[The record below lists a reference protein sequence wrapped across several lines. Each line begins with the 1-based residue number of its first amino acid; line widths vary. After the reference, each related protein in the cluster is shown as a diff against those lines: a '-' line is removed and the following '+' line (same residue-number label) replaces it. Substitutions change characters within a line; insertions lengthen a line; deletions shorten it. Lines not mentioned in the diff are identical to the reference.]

1 MSTAILVTGADGYIG
16 RLVCDR
22 LLANTDAPLHCWV
35 RSNSAEEF
43 GQKQAQLQARFA
55 AHADRITLHTG
66 NLIDEAPFSTV
77 DPVTIGRIIH
87 TAAVTAFNVR
97 EDLANQVNREGTAKM
112 LAFARTCPNL
122 ERYCQVSTVYA
133 AGLAADEISE
143 KPLPK
148 TGPFANHYERSKCE
162 AEALL
167 LAQYSDLPWHIY
179 RVATV
184 ISHNDEGDVEQYN
197 VFHNTMRLL
206 FYGLI
211 SMLPGLESTPIYL
224 VTGEFVAD
232 SIAALAMQ
240 NSSDKQIFHICHR
253 REESVRLLRLIAL
266 CMEVFREDEG
276 FRKRRILEPLFTD
289 FESFEL
295 LADGLS
301 GLSGQVVSQAVESI
315 RPFAPQ
321 MFIDKAFDNDRLLT
335 ALPQAKAPDAE
346 ALVRNTVRYLVRS
359 KWGREIA

>member
-1 MSTAILVTGADGYIG
+1 MNAAILVTGADGYIG

-22 LLANTDAPLHCWV
+22 LLANTEAPLHCWI

-43 GQKQAQLQARFA
+43 AQKQAKWQERFA

-66 NLIDEAPFSTV
+66 NLTDDKPFASIDTSC
-77 DPVTIGRIIH
+77 IGRIIH

-97 EDLANQVNREGTAKM
+97 EDVANQVNRDGTAKM
-112 LAFARTCPNL
+112 LAFARQCTRL

-133 AGLAADEISE
+133 AGLAAGAVHEES
-143 KPLPK
+143 LPK
-148 TGPFANHYERSKCE
+148 SGPFANHYERSKCE
-162 AEALL
+162 AEAILL
-167 LAQYSDLPWHIY
+167 EQYNDLPWHIY

-184 ISHNDEGDVEQYN
+184 ISHNDDGDVEQYN

-211 SMLPGLESTPIYL
+211 SMLPGLETTPIYL

-232 SIAALAMQ
+232 AIAALAMQ
-240 NSSDKQIFHICHR
+240 DCSQQQIFHVCHR
-253 REESVRLLRLIAL
+253 REESIRLARLIEL
-266 CMEVFREDEG
+266 CMEAFREDEA

-289 FESFEL
+289 FESFEM

-335 ALPQAKAPDAE
+335 ALPHLHAPDAE

-359 KWGREIA
+359 KWGRETT

>member
-1 MSTAILVTGADGYIG
+1 MTAAILVTGADGYIG

-22 LLANTDAPLHCWV
+22 LLANTDAALHCWV
-35 RSNSAEEF
+35 RSDSDEEF
-43 GQKQAQLQARFA
+43 AQKQATLQARYA

-66 NLIDEAPFSTV
+66 NLSDDTPFATV
-77 DPVTIGRIIH
+77 DPSGIGRIIH

-97 EDLANQVNREGTAKM
+97 EDVANRINREGTAKM
-112 LAFARTCPNL
+112 LAFARGCQNL

-133 AGLAADEISE
+133 AGLAADAIHEA
-143 KPLPK
+143 PLPK
-148 TGPFANHYERSKCE
+148 AGPFANHYERSKCE
-162 AEALL
+162 AEAILL
-167 LAQYSDLPWHIY
+167 EQYNDLPWHIY

-211 SMLPGLESTPIYL
+211 SMLPGLETTPIYL

-232 SIAALAMQ
+232 AIAALAMQ
-240 NSSDKQIFHICHR
+240 DGNEQQIFHVCHR
-253 REESVRLLRLIAL
+253 REESICLSRLIEL

-289 FESFEL
+289 FEAFEL

-321 MFIDKAFDNDRLLT
+321 MFIDKAFDNARLLT
-335 ALPQAKAPDAE
+335 ALPQASAPDAE
-346 ALVRNTVRYLVRS
+346 SLVRNTVRYLVRS
-359 KWGREIA
+359 KWGRETA